1 MYGTKQSPFAYL
13 FMKESFSMPVKGK
26 CTGRQ
31 FPLFSIDGFISIMYD
46 NPVFVKRLFSLTKH
60 MIYSKMQ
67 QSIRKKPVKNKSTIP
82 IERWAGVQIEN
93 LKAPGLICE
102 SDNWIS

>member
-1 MYGTKQSPFAYL
+1 
-13 FMKESFSMPVKGK
+13 MPVKGK

-46 NPVFVKRLFSLTKH
+46 NPVFVKRLFSLIKH

-67 QSIRKKPVKNKSTIP
+67 QTFRKSLYKTKAP
-82 IERWAGVQIEN
+82 IQFERWAGVQIEN
-93 LKAPGLICE
+93 LKAPGLIL
-102 SDNWIS
+102 DRKWG